1 MFNVNLI
8 FLFSLLIITI
18 GYLIKKLGIIT
29 EKDGKII
36 AKLIL
41 NVTLPALIISV
52 IYKIEIELTLILLP
66 FLSILYSFFVLSI
79 SFFLFKKYPR
89 DIKGLLMMTVLGFNI
104 GLFAYPMIEMI
115 WGEKGLLYVIMFDI
129 GNSFIIFGL
138 VYTIGLTFSPKEN
151 FGHDQVQFRS
161 IFLHLI
167 KSVPLISWIIA
178 LVLNISNIV
187 FPIFV
192 IDLLE
197 ILSRANMVLTL
208 LLLGIFL
215 NFKIQKSYWRYII
228 QVLVIRYSLGLTVG
242 VILYF
247 LLPFDPFYK
256 VAIMIALILPLGMS
270 AVAFSSEFGYREELT
285 TMIVNLT
292 TIISFIL
299 MWLIVLIFEI
309 A

>member
-1 MFNVNLI
+1 MVNANLV
-8 FLFSLLIITI
+8 FLFSLLIIII
-18 GYLIKKLGIIT
+18 GYIIKKLGIIP

-52 IYKIEIELTLILLP
+52 IYNIEIELTLILLP
-66 FLSILYSFFVLSI
+66 FLAILYSLFVLSI

-138 VYTIGLTFSPKEN
+138 VYSIGLTFSPKEN
-151 FGHDQVQFRS
+151 LERDQVQFRS
-161 IFLHLI
+161 IILHLI

-178 LVLNISNIV
+178 LVLNISNVV

-192 IDLLE
+192 LDLLE
-197 ILSRANMVLTL
+197 ILSRANMLLTL

-228 QVLVIRYSLGLTVG
+228 QVLLIRYSLGLTVG
-242 VILYF
+242 VLLFII
-247 LLPFDPFYK
+247 LPFDSFYK

-270 AVAFSSEFGYREELT
+270 AIAFSSEFGYSEELT

-299 MWLIVLIFEI
+299 MWMIVLIFEI